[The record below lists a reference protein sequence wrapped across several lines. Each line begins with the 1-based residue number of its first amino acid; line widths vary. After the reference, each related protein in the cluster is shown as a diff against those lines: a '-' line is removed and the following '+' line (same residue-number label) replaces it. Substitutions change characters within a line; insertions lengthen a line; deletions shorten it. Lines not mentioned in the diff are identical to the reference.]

1 MNTICPILCKKK
13 MEEDSSMHIIDIRES
28 FEYEFS
34 NIGSQNI
41 PMQKLLDTSNNL
53 DASKTYILMCK
64 TGKRAFALANLL
76 ELEKGMKNILVMED
90 GINGWKEK
98 NDPSLI
104 IE

>member
-53 DASKTYILMCK
+53 DAVSYTHLTLPTTPY
-64 TGKRAFALANLL
+64 
-76 ELEKGMKNILVMED
+76 V
-90 GINGWKEK
+90 
-98 NDPSLI
+98 
-104 IE
+104 